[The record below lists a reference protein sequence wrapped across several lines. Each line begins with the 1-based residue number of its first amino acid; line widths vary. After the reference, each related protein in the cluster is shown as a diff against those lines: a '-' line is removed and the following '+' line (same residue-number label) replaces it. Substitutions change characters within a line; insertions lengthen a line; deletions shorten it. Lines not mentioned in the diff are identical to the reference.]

1 MSNSCNQI
9 STLLNTAK
17 IVGMRKTGSPY
28 SVTVEQMKTSLNKQ
42 IIVGIAAGG
51 TTLILL
57 KGGDYKWLLLVG
69 FTAIL
74 FVFTYVY
81 KK

>member
-1 MSNSCNQI
+1 M
-9 STLLNTAK
+9 K
-17 IVGMRKTGSPY
+17 IN
-28 SVTVEQMKTSLNKQ
+28 LNKQ
-42 IIVGIAAGG
+42 LIVGIAAGG

-69 FTAIL
+69 FAAIL

>member
-1 MSNSCNQI
+1 
-9 STLLNTAK
+9 
-17 IVGMRKTGSPY
+17 
-28 SVTVEQMKTSLNKQ
+28 MKANLNKQ
-42 IIVGIAAGG
+42 LIVGIAAGG

-69 FTAIL
+69 FVAIL
-74 FVFTYVY
+74 FVFICVY